1 MMENAFQDLDDWLAT
16 REMPNGK
23 RKVIKAALI
32 LFSKQG
38 YDGTSTAQIAE
49 TSGMSQAT
57 IFKYFKSK
65 DDLLIFIIEPIIEHL
80 LPEYGKDFV
89 DQLQS
94 ADDSLEGLLHF
105 VINNRYNFLVQ
116 NKDAAIILFSQI
128 LINDQVK
135 NMLLKKLEDLKDIF
149 LSQIWSKLKA
159 TKEMRDDVDVL
170 SLIRLMASQMVFFF
184 LQSQRIGHITDEAE
198 IQRNLD
204 QIEQL
209 VLRAIRK

>member
-1 MMENAFQDLDDWLAT
+1 MENAFQDLDDWLAT

-149 LSQIWSKLKA
+149 LNQIWSKLKA